1 MWIINSD
8 PCVWYWKLSELL
20 LFFLKFID
28 TCISA
33 FPIYININD
42 LILRVWISVI
52 TSLPEIY
59 WNVCNCILYM
69 HMYQCFFYLLDVWVK
84 ASLIQMVFGQFSP
97 RKIVPWTISPW
108 MIAPRIISSLDN
120 CFRGKLPP
128 GWFPPGW
135 LLPENYPKDI
145 WPLAIPPR
153 NCNQVPFGWFVAY
166 IIAPW
171 KTPPRNIV
179 HRINYTQYIFSPRIR
194 NRSTLID
201 SCFLLFSF
209 FCGLN

>member
-1 MWIINSD
+1 M
-8 PCVWYWKLSELL
+8 
-20 LFFLKFID
+20 FFLFIGCLSKSVFD
-28 TCISA
+28 TNGVWAI
-33 FPIYININD
+33 FPK
-42 LILRVWISVI
+42 
-52 TSLPEIY
+52 E
-59 WNVCNCILYM
+59 NC
-69 HMYQCFFYLLDVWVK
+69 LLDNCTLDDCPK
-84 ASLIQMVFGQFSP
+84 DYFLPGQLL
-97 RKIVPWTISPW
+97 
-108 MIAPRIISSLDN
+108 PRIIAPEEN
-120 CFRGKLPP
+120 CPP
-128 GWFPPGW
+128 GWLPPGW